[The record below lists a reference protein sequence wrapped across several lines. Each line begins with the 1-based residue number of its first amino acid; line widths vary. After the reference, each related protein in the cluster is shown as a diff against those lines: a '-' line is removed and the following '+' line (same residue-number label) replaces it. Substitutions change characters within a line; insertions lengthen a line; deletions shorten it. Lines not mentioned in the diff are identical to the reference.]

1 MTAPGWDYL
10 IVTAA
15 HEAQAAAY
23 REQLGWRRDLGFIPR
38 VRQVLTIA
46 DPLGRRVGSGGSTI
60 HCLLTILGRELH
72 DRPGRLAEPEAWA
85 EALRSLRVLIIHAGG
100 DSRRLPAYSPCG
112 KIFVPVPGDSDR
124 VLGLTLFDRQLPTY
138 LKLPPGTEGQ
148 GQVVIATG
156 DVLLT
161 FDPARVRF
169 DRPGITGLGCLAS
182 PEVARE
188 HGVFC
193 AGRAGRVRR
202 FLQKPTPAEQ
212 GEHGALDRHG
222 EAILDI
228 GVMSFDAETA
238 LRLLGLCDVEAT
250 SDRELHWR
258 GPLAAAIEAR
268 GLDFYREVCCALGE
282 ETTRGDYL
290 LAARRAGSA
299 FEDAELE
306 DVFGRLSGTP
316 FGLELLPRCGF
327 LHFGSTRD
335 LITSG
340 SDLMSIDRGTSHH
353 HACLQINNEVVDGRI
368 AFGRSSWIEGCR
380 ISAPLDLGGD
390 NVVVGADLETPLQL
404 PARAVLDVLP
414 GRTRGGE
421 KGWFVRCYS
430 SDDVL
435 HRPTDA
441 GGSLAGRPLGEWLGV
456 MDAQAEDVWDAAR
469 PPSERSA
476 WNGRFFPA
484 VARNRDHVRWHWL
497 LDPSRASPEE
507 RRGWRAADR
516 YSFAEMLGLADL
528 DAFHERRLVHRSQ
541 ELRRSLPRLFG
552 RESELSARELALLWR
567 RLDPPR
573 RERWLADV
581 IRAACAEHARSR
593 SEDGL
598 ERLEL
603 SRILHGLGSAVLR
616 LEDAAPGCGAD
627 LLQGVDAHLDAGE
640 RQWLRSLGLEPGPAR
655 DPRAWAEAA
664 REAAFA
670 HLGRV
675 IVLSTERATRH
686 PRNALRSDEIIWGR
700 APARLDLGG
709 GWTDTPPYALEHGGS
724 VINAAVDLNGQPP
737 IHAYARVV
745 PELEVRLVSIDQG
758 SRLVVTT
765 IEALADYREPTSQ
778 FGIAKA
784 ALALTGFSPA
794 HATWPDGVSTLPEML
809 RLFGGGIE
817 LTTLAAIPSG
827 SGLGTSS
834 IVGAALLA
842 VLARLIGR
850 TTTPRELFN
859 GVLQL
864 EQELT
869 TGGGWQDQIGGVV
882 PGVKMITTEPG
893 MIPDPRIHF
902 VPPDLLDPRSSG
914 GATLLYYTGLRRLAK
929 NILQTVV
936 GNYLDRDRAGMETLR
951 QLHAFPPRMAAA
963 LAAKDA
969 SRFGRLIDAA
979 WSLNKELDPDST
991 TPEIEGML
999 ESVARHV
1006 SGAKLLGAGGGGFL
1020 LMVAR
1025 SPADADAVRH
1035 RLTSEP
1041 PNPRARFF
1049 DFAVAE
1055 NGLVVTVC

>member
-23 REQLGWRRDLGFIPR
+23 HEQLGARRDLGFIPR
-38 VRQVLTIA
+38 VRHVLTIA
-46 DPLGRRVGSGGSTI
+46 DPQGRRVGSGGSTI
-60 HCLLTILGRELH
+60 HCLLTVLGRELR
-72 DRPGRLAEPEAWA
+72 DRKERLAAPEAWG
-85 EALRSLRVLIIHAGG
+85 EALRSLRVLIVHAGG

-124 VLGLTLFDRQLPTY
+124 ILGLTLFDRQLPVY
-138 LKLPPGTEGQ
+138 LGLPPGTEGQ

-169 DRPGITGLGCLAS
+169 DRPGLTGLGCLAS
-182 PEVARE
+182 PDVAKD
-188 HGVFC
+188 HGVYC
-193 AGRAGRVRR
+193 MGANGRVRR
-202 FLQKPTPAEQ
+202 FLQKPTPSEQ
-212 GEHGALDRHG
+212 NEHGALDRHG

-238 LRLLGLCDVEAT
+238 LRLVGLCDIEAT
-250 SDRELHWR
+250 PGGGLAWR
-258 GPLAAAIEAR
+258 GAVASAIEAK
-268 GLDFYREVCCALGE
+268 GFDFYREVCCALGE
-282 ETTRGDYL
+282 EATREGYVHTT
-290 LAARRAGSA
+290 RRAGSA

-306 DVFGRLSGTP
+306 DVFGRLSGIP
-316 FGLELLPRCGF
+316 FGLDLLPRCGF
-327 LHFGSTRD
+327 LHFGSTRE

-340 SDLMSIDRGTSHH
+340 NDLMSIDCGTSHH
-353 HACLQINNEVVDGRI
+353 HGCLRIDNELGEGGTVS
-368 AFGRSSWIEGCR
+368 GRSSWVEGCR
-380 ISAPLDLGGD
+380 ISASLDLAGD
-390 NVVVGADLETPLQL
+390 NVVVGADVEAPLKL
-404 PARAVLDVLP
+404 PPKGVLDILP
-414 GRTRGGE
+414 GRTRRGE
-421 KGWFVRCYS
+421 TVWFVRCYG

-435 HRPTDA
+435 HKPASA
-441 GGSLAGRPLGEWLGV
+441 GGSLAGRPLDEWLETMG
-456 MDAQAEDVWDAAR
+456 ARAEDVWDADLPPAAR
-469 PPSERSA
+469 CV
-476 WNGRFFPA
+476 WNGRFFSA
-484 VARNRDHVRWHWL
+484 AAQNRDYVQWLWL
-497 LDPSRASPEE
+497 LDPARASAEE
-507 RRGWRAADR
+507 RRAWRAADR

-528 DAFHERRLVHRSQ
+528 DAFHERRLVNRAG

-552 RESELSARELALLWR
+552 AQSELSARELALLWH
-567 RLDPPR
+567 RLDAPR
-573 RERWLADV
+573 RQQWLVDLLRSAH
-581 IRAACAEHARSR
+581 AEHARAT

-598 ERLEL
+598 PRLEL
-603 SRILHGLGSAVLR
+603 SRILHSLGTAILL
-616 LEDAAPGCGAD
+616 LEDAAPGYGAE
-627 LLQGVDAHLDAGE
+627 LLRGASAQLGRDE
-640 RQWLRSLGLEPGPAR
+640 RQWLESLGLEAGPA
-655 DPRAWAEAA
+655 PRAWAEAA
-664 REAAFA
+664 REAAFT

-675 IVLSTERATRH
+675 IVLSTERAAGH

-700 APARLDLGG
+700 APVRLDLGG
-709 GWTDTPPYALEHGGS
+709 GWTDTPPYALEHGGC

-737 IHAYARVV
+737 IHAYARVI
-745 PELEVRLVSIDQG
+745 PEPEVRLVSIDHG

-765 IEALADYREPTSQ
+765 LEDLVDYRAPTSQ

-794 HATWPDGVSTLPEML
+794 HAAWPAGVDTLPEML

-834 IVGAALLA
+834 IVGAALLG
-842 VLARLIGR
+842 VLARLVGR
-850 TTTPRELFN
+850 TITSRELWS

-902 VPPDLLDPRSSG
+902 VPPDLLDPRTSG

-929 NILQTVV
+929 DILQTVV
-936 GNYLDRDRAGMETLR
+936 GNYLDRDRLGMETLR
-951 QLHAFPPRMAAA
+951 QLHSFPPQMVAA

-969 SRFGRLIDAA
+969 ARFGRLIDVA
-979 WSLNKELDPDST
+979 WNLNKEIDPDST
-991 TPEIEGML
+991 TPEIDAML
-999 ESVARHV
+999 ESVAGHV

-1025 SPADADAVRH
+1025 SPADAAAVR
-1035 RLTSEP
+1035 RLLTDTP

-1049 DFAVAE
+1049 DFSVADA
-1055 NGLVVTVC
+1055 GLVVTVC

>member
-23 REQLGWRRDLGFIPR
+23 REQLGWRRDLGFIPH
-38 VRQVLTIA
+38 VRHVLTIA
-46 DPLGRRVGSGGSTI
+46 DPDGRRVGSGGSTI
-60 HCLLTILGRELH
+60 HCLLTILGRELGN
-72 DRPGRLAEPEAWA
+72 RRERLPAPEAWG

-138 LKLPPGTEGQ
+138 LRLPPGAEGR

-182 PEVARE
+182 PDVAKD

-193 AGRAGRVRR
+193 AGAAGRVLR

-212 GEHGALDRHG
+212 GEQGALNRHG

-228 GVMSFDAETA
+228 GVMSFDAEAA
-238 LRLLGLCDVEAT
+238 LRLVGLCDVLAT
-250 SDRELHWR
+250 PGGELRWR
-258 GPLAAAIEAR
+258 GPLATAFEGW

-282 ETTRGDYL
+282 EATRESYIR
-290 LAARRAGSA
+290 AVQRAGSA
-299 FEDAELE
+299 FGRAELE
-306 DVFGRLSGTP
+306 DLFQRLSGIP
-316 FGLELLPRCGF
+316 FGLDLLPRCGF
-327 LHFGSTRD
+327 LHFGSTRQ

-353 HACLQINNEVVDGRI
+353 HSCLQINNELVDGGI
-368 AFGRSSWIEGCR
+368 TLGRSSWIEGCR

-390 NVVVGADLETPLQL
+390 NAVVGVDVETPLKL
-404 PARAVLDVLP
+404 PAGAVLDVLP

-421 KGWFVRCYS
+421 PTWFVRCYGC
-430 SDDVL
+430 DDVL
-435 HRPTDA
+435 HKPIDA
-441 GGSLAGRPLGEWLGV
+441 GGSLAGRPLGEWLEA
-456 MDAQAEDVWDAAR
+456 MDARAEDVWDAAQ
-469 PPSERSA
+469 PPDARSV

-484 VARNRDHVRWHWL
+484 VARNRDGARWLWL
-497 LDPSRASPEE
+497 LDPARASSEE
-507 RRGWRAADR
+507 RRAWRAADR

-528 DAFHERRLVHRSQ
+528 DAFHERRLVHRAE
-541 ELRRSLPRLFG
+541 ELRRSLKHLFG

-581 IRAACAEHARSR
+581 ILTAHAEHARS
-593 SEDGL
+593 SAEDGL

-603 SRILHGLGSAVLR
+603 SRILHGLGTAILR

-627 LLQGVDAHLDAGE
+627 LLQRVDAHLGPAE
-640 RQWLRSLGLEPGPAR
+640 RQWLRSLGLEPGLHPG
-655 DPRAWAEAA
+655 AWAEAA
-664 REAAFA
+664 REAAFI

-675 IVLSTERATRH
+675 IVRSTERAAGH

-709 GWTDTPPYALEHGGS
+709 GWTDTPPYALEHGGC

-737 IHAYARVV
+737 IHAYARVI
-745 PELEVRLVSIDQG
+745 PELEVRLVSIDHG

-794 HATWPDGVSTLPEML
+794 HATWPAGVSTLPEML

-834 IVGAALLA
+834 IVGAALLG
-842 VLARLIGR
+842 VLARLVGR

-902 VPPDLLDPRSSG
+902 VPGDLLDPRASG

-951 QLHAFPPRMAAA
+951 QLHAFPPQMAAA

-969 SRFGRLIDAA
+969 SRFGRLVDVA
-979 WSLNKELDPDST
+979 WNLNKELDPDST
-991 TPEIEGML
+991 TPEIDGML

-1020 LMVAR
+1020 LVVAR
-1025 SPADADAVRH
+1025 SPADADAVRR

-1049 DFAVAE
+1049 DFAVADH
-1055 NGLVVTVC
+1055 GLVVTVC